1 MQPLS
6 CGDVMTLISPSPLYT
21 VPLNHA
27 VRPATRHLLSAACRS
42 INFDYVMCLM
52 FYTGGLSSR
61 YAVF

>member
-6 CGDVMTLISPSPLYT
+6 CGDVMTLISPSPL
-21 VPLNHA
+21 HGA
-27 VRPATRHLLSAACRS
+27 VEPRRAATRHLLSAACRS